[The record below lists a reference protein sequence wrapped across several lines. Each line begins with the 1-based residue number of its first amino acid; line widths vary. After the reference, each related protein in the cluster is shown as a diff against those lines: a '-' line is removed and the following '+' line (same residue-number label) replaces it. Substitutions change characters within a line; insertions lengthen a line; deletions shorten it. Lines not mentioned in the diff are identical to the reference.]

1 MMPITANC
9 HHTQPVF
16 ILCIG
21 APKTGTTW
29 FYNYLNSFECT
40 DLGFKKEY
48 HIFDA
53 AYLEVTDHCRP
64 NKNRAG
70 SSSKS
75 GFRRKQEAQ
84 EKRLEQFR
92 DNHDEYYDYFASLY
106 SDIISISA
114 DITPSYMGLP
124 VEVLSL
130 INHEFKSRGIQTKVV
145 FFMRDPVSRII
156 SSAKMA
162 QRVGIYAG
170 KRFNRDSHIDEIL
183 KELCKLPTVIRNSN
197 YQDTL
202 HNLDSVFDQ
211 QNIHIGIYETM
222 FSKHELERLSSFIGL
237 QSRPDWLDKYFNR
250 ASTPEDEDIQT
261 AFTQSFKQLLS
272 EQYSYCFDRYPELAN
287 IENWSKHAES
297 IA

>member
-1 MMPITANC
+1 MPTTANC
-9 HHTQPVF
+9 IQEQPTF

-29 FYNYLNSFECT
+29 FYHYLKSFECT
-40 DLGFKKEY
+40 DPGFKKEY

-53 AYLEVTDHCRP
+53 VHLEGTNHCRP
-64 NKNRAG
+64 EKCLAG
-70 SSSKS
+70 NASKG
-75 GFRRKQEAQ
+75 GFRKKQEAQ

-92 DNHDEYYDYFASLY
+92 DNHDDYFDYFASLY
-106 SDIISISA
+106 SDRITISA

-124 VEVLSL
+124 AEVLSL
-130 INHEFKSRGIQTKVV
+130 INQEFKKRGIQTKVV

-170 KRFNRDSHIDEIL
+170 KRFNRNSNIDVIL
-183 KELCKLPTVIRNSN
+183 NELCKLPTVIRNSN
-197 YQDTL
+197 YRNTL
-202 HNLDSVFDQ
+202 RNLDSAFDQ

-222 FSKHELERLSSFIGL
+222 FSRHELERLSSFLGL
-237 QSRPDWLDKYFNR
+237 QSRPDWLHKYFNR
-250 ASTPEDEDIQT
+250 ASNPGDEEFQPV
-261 AFTQSFKQLLS
+261 FTDTFKQLLS
-272 EQYSYCFDRYPELAN
+272 EQYAYCFDRFPELTH
-287 IENWSKHAES
+287 IENWSKHAGS